1 VDHYQY
7 HRRASEVDQSV
18 PTGTDFLQ
26 LKPTDAP
33 PKGLTTWLAG
43 AVRAAIDDGR
53 LPAGQR
59 LPATRELAQELR
71 ISRGVV
77 VEAYR
82 RLTDEGVVTARAG
95 VGTVVTP
102 LTSSPEPG
110 EPRTDPAVPLL
121 PQRPTAPV
129 ASVGD
134 KSTVSVD
141 LSPGVPD
148 LSLFPRAMWLRAER
162 AVLAAAGP
170 ADLGYGDPRG
180 AAGLR
185 QEVAGWLA
193 RSRGIR
199 AVPDDIIIVAGVAQA
214 LAMLARVLHTAGTT
228 AIAMEDP
235 GSRGARDQLAHWG
248 LAPVPV
254 PVDDHGLRVADLAK
268 TGLRTVFVTPAH
280 QFPTGVVMTP
290 DRRRALLD
298 WAGGDGLVI
307 EDDYDAEY
315 RYDRAPVPAL
325 KASAPDRVAYAGS
338 TSKTLAPGMRLGW
351 LLPPRRLYEELVVA
365 KHASDLGSP
374 AIPQLVFARMLATGE
389 FARHVRLVRARHK
402 ARRDALLAALHQ
414 HLPFARV
421 RGAAAGLHLMILLPG
436 LAGVDD
442 TDLVGRV
449 REAGV
454 LVHPLSWHR
463 QRPGVPGFVIGYA
476 AHPPGRL
483 REAAQRIAAIIQSLA
498 VGDPERLGKGC
509 S

>member
-1 VDHYQY
+1 
-7 HRRASEVDQSV
+7 VDQSSL
-18 PTGTDFLQ
+18 GTDFLQ
-26 LKPTDAP
+26 LRPADAP

-43 AVRAAIDDGR
+43 AIRAAIDDGR

-71 ISRGVV
+71 VSRGVV
-77 VEAYR
+77 VEAFR

-95 VGTVVTP
+95 VGTIVTP
-102 LTSSPEPG
+102 LTASPEPG
-110 EPRTDPAVPLL
+110 QPATDPAVPLL
-121 PQRPTAPV
+121 PQRPTAL
-129 ASVGD
+129 
-134 KSTVSVD
+134 VD

-170 ADLGYGDPRG
+170 TDLGYGDPRG
-180 AAGLR
+180 APVLR

-199 AVPDDIIIVAGVAQA
+199 ADPDDIIIVAGVAQA
-214 LAMLARVLHTAGTT
+214 LALLARVLRFDGTT
-228 AIAMEDP
+228 GIGMEDP

-248 LAPVPV
+248 LTPVPV
-254 PVDDHGLRVADLAK
+254 PVDDHGLRVSELALS
-268 TGLRTVFVTPAH
+268 GVRTVFVTPAH

-298 WAGGDGLVI
+298 WAAGDGVVI

-351 LLPPRRLYEELVVA
+351 LLPPRRLYEQLVVA

-402 ARRDALLAALHQ
+402 ARRDALLTALRQ
-414 HLPFARV
+414 DLPFSRV
-421 RGAAAGLHLMILLPG
+421 RGAAAGLHLMIQLPD
-436 LAGVDD
+436 LAGMAD
-442 TDLVGRV
+442 TDLVDKV
-449 REAGV
+449 RAAGV

-483 REAAQRIAAIIQSLA
+483 REAAKRIAAIVQPLRT
-498 VGDPERLGKGC
+498 P
-509 S
+509 

>member
-1 VDHYQY
+1 M
-7 HRRASEVDQSV
+7 DQSSL
-18 PTGTDFLQ
+18 GADFLQ
-26 LKPTDAP
+26 LRPADAP

-43 AVRAAIDDGR
+43 AIRAAIDDGR

-77 VEAYR
+77 VEAFR

-102 LTSSPEPG
+102 LTASPEKGQPT
-110 EPRTDPAVPLL
+110 TDPAVPLL
-121 PQRPTAPV
+121 PQRPTAL
-129 ASVGD
+129 
-134 KSTVSVD
+134 VD

-162 AVLAAAGP
+162 AVLASAGP
-170 ADLGYGDPRG
+170 TDLGYGDPRG
-180 AAGLR
+180 APVLR

-199 AVPDDIIIVAGVAQA
+199 ADPDDIIIVAGVAQA
-214 LAMLARVLHTAGTT
+214 LALLARVLRAAGTT
-228 AIAMEDP
+228 TIGMEDP

-254 PVDDHGLRVADLAK
+254 PVDDHGLRVSELAVTDLRA
-268 TGLRTVFVTPAH
+268 VFVTPAH

-298 WAGGDGLVI
+298 WAAGGAGRGGLVI

-351 LLPPRRLYEELVVA
+351 LLPPRRLYEQLVVA
-365 KHASDLGSP
+365 KHQSDLGSP

-389 FARHVRLVRARHK
+389 FARHVRLVRARHM
-402 ARRDALLAALHQ
+402 ARRDALLTALRQ
-414 HLPFARV
+414 ELPFSRV
-421 RGAAAGLHLMILLPG
+421 RGAAAGLHLMIQLPD
-436 LAGVDD
+436 LAGMAD
-442 TDLVGRV
+442 TDLVDKV
-449 REAGV
+449 RAAGV

-483 REAAQRIAAIIQSLA
+483 RDAARRIAAIVQPLRPS
-498 VGDPERLGKGC
+498 
-509 S
+509 

>member
-7 HRRASEVDQSV
+7 HRRAFEVDQS
-18 PTGTDFLQ
+18 GADFLQ
-26 LKPTDAP
+26 LRPVDAP
-33 PKGLTTWLAG
+33 PKGLTTWLSG
-43 AVRAAIDDGR
+43 AIRAAIDDGR
-53 LPAGQR
+53 LPAGVR
-59 LPATRELAQELR
+59 LPATRDLAQELR

-102 LTSSPEPG
+102 LTSSPEAG
-110 EPRTDPAVPLL
+110 EPKTDPAVPLL
-121 PQRPTAPV
+121 PRRPTAP
-129 ASVGD
+129 AAP
-134 KSTVSVD
+134 TVSVD

-180 AAGLR
+180 VPALR

-214 LAMLARVLHTAGTT
+214 LALLARVLGAGE
-228 AIAMEDP
+228 IAMEDP
-235 GSRGARDQLAHWG
+235 GSRGARDQLGHWG

-254 PVDDHGLRVADLAK
+254 PVDAHGLRVADLAR

-298 WAGGDGLVI
+298 WADGDGLVI

-351 LLPPRRLYEELVVA
+351 LLPPRRLYEQLVVA
-365 KHASDLGSP
+365 KHQSDLGSP

-402 ARRDALLAALHQ
+402 ARRDALLTALHQ

-421 RGAAAGLHLMILLPG
+421 RGAAAGLHLMIQIPD
-436 LAGVDD
+436 LAGIAD
-442 TDLVGRV
+442 TDLVDKV

-463 QRPGVPGFVIGYA
+463 VRPGVPGFVIGYA

-483 REAAQRIAAIIQSLA
+483 REAAKRIAAILA
-498 VGDPERLGKGC
+498 PLL
-509 S
+509 SS

>member
-1 VDHYQY
+1 
-7 HRRASEVDQSV
+7 
-18 PTGTDFLQ
+18 
-26 LKPTDAP
+26 
-33 PKGLTTWLAG
+33 
-43 AVRAAIDDGR
+43 
-53 LPAGQR
+53 
-59 LPATRELAQELR
+59 
-71 ISRGVV
+71 
-77 VEAYR
+77 
-82 RLTDEGVVTARAG
+82 
-95 VGTVVTP
+95 VVTP

-110 EPRTDPAVPLL
+110 RPKTDPAVPLL
-121 PQRPTAPV
+121 PQRPTKPA

-134 KSTVSVD
+134 TSTVSVD

-180 AAGLR
+180 VPVLR

-214 LAMLARVLHTAGTT
+214 LALLARVLGTGDV
-228 AIAMEDP
+228 AMEDP

-248 LAPVPV
+248 LTPVPV
-254 PVDDHGLRVADLAK
+254 PVDAHGLRVTDLAA

-298 WAGGDGLVI
+298 WADGDGLVI

-351 LLPPRRLYEELVVA
+351 LLPPRRLYEQLVVA

-389 FARHVRLVRARHK
+389 FARHVRLVRVRHK
-402 ARRDALLAALHQ
+402 ARRDALLTALHQ
-414 HLPFARV
+414 
-421 RGAAAGLHLMILLPG
+421 
-436 LAGVDD
+436 
-442 TDLVGRV
+442 
-449 REAGV
+449 
-454 LVHPLSWHR
+454 
-463 QRPGVPGFVIGYA
+463 
-476 AHPPGRL
+476 L
-483 REAAQRIAAIIQSLA
+483 RESGR
-498 VGDPERLGKGC
+498 
-509 S
+509 

>member
-1 VDHYQY
+1 MDHYQY
-7 HRRASEVDQSV
+7 HRRASEVDQFV
-18 PTGTDFLQ
+18 GADFLQ
-26 LKPTDAP
+26 LQPADAP
-33 PKGLTTWLAG
+33 PKGLTTWLSG
-43 AVRAAIDDGR
+43 AIRAAIDDGR
-53 LPAGQR
+53 LAAEQR

-82 RLTDEGVVTARAG
+82 RLADEGVVTARAG

-102 LTSSPEPG
+102 LTASPEKGRPK
-110 EPRTDPAVPLL
+110 TDPAVPLL
-121 PQRPTAPV
+121 PQRPTAL
-129 ASVGD
+129 
-134 KSTVSVD
+134 VD

-170 ADLGYGDPRG
+170 TDLGYGDPRG
-180 AAGLR
+180 APILR

-199 AVPDDIIIVAGVAQA
+199 AEPDDILIVAGVAQA
-214 LAMLARVLHTAGTT
+214 LAMLARMLRSAGTT

-235 GSRGARDQLAHWG
+235 GSRGARDQLGHWG
-248 LAPVPV
+248 LTPVPV
-254 PVDDHGLRVADLAK
+254 PVDDNGLRVSELVSS
-268 TGLRTVFVTPAH
+268 GLRSVFVTPAH

-298 WAGGDGLVI
+298 WAAGDGLVI

-351 LLPPRRLYEELVVA
+351 LLPPRRLYEQLVVE

-402 ARRDALLAALHQ
+402 ARRDALLTALHQ

-421 RGAAAGLHLMILLPG
+421 RGAAAGLHLMIQLPD
-436 LAGVDD
+436 LAGMAD
-442 TDLVGRV
+442 TDLVDRV
-449 REAGV
+449 RGVGV

-483 REAAQRIAAIIQSLA
+483 RDAAQRIAAIIRPLTTGRS
-498 VGDPERLGKGC
+498 
-509 S
+509 